1 MIFITYGTQPHDF
14 RFLSTVVN
22 QIDSKYQVVVQLGE
36 SKNIITRENT
46 KVYNYTEQFDKFAS
60 ECDILITHGG
70 VGSIMTGLKGHKKVI
85 VVPRLE
91 EFAEHVD
98 SHQLEVSNKLAK
110 NGYIHKFRRTEDI
123 NEVIE
128 QVLDNYYIPYESNT
142 KKFVENIEAILLE
155 EIND

>member
-14 RFLSTVVN
+14 RYLSTLVN
-22 QIDSKYQVVVQLGE
+22 RIDSKHEVVVQLGE

-46 KVYNYTEQFDKFAS
+46 EVYDYTDDFNKYVND
-60 ECDILITHGG
+60 CDILITHGG
-70 VGSIMTGLKGHKKVI
+70 VGSIMTGLKDHKKVI

-98 SHQLEVSNKLAK
+98 SHQLEVANKLEK
-110 NGYIHKFRRTEDI
+110 NGHVYKFPRGGDI
-123 NEVIE
+123 NKAIEEVIE
-128 QVLDNYYIPYESNT
+128 SYYIPYESNT

-155 EIND
+155 EN